1 MESSNS
7 CERIIDANLN
17 RSKEALRVV
26 EDILRFNYDDEDLA
40 TQAKSIRAAL
50 GTIAKQHIKT
60 IAHRDTQNDCLTQV
74 TLNEEKKRESLF
86 DILIANFKRAQ
97 ESLRVLEEVFK
108 LVNVEGSL
116 LSKQLRYKT
125 YISVSYTHLTLPIY
139 SV

>member
-26 EDILRFNYDDEDLA
+26 EDILRFNYNDEDLA
-40 TQAKSIRAAL
+40 TQAKSIRATL

-108 LVNVEGSL
+108 LVNVESSL

-125 YISVSYTHLTLPIY
+125 YILEKQVYDRY
-139 SV
+139 SKY

>member
-17 RSKEALRVV
+17 RSKEAFRVV
-26 EDILRFNYDDEDLA
+26 EDVLRFNYDDEDLA
-40 TQAKSIRAAL
+40 TQVKSIRANL
-50 GTIAKQHIKT
+50 GTLAKKHIET

-74 TLNEEKKRESLF
+74 TLNEEKERESLF

-108 LVNVEGSL
+108 LVNLESSL

-125 YISVSYTHLTLPIY
+125 YILEKQVYDKY
-139 SV
+139 SKY

>member
-26 EDILRFNYDDEDLA
+26 EDVLRFNYDDEDLA
-40 TQAKSIRAAL
+40 TQVKSIRANL
-50 GTIAKQHIKT
+50 GTIAKKHIKT

-74 TLNEEKKRESLF
+74 TLNEEKERESLF

-108 LVNVEGSL
+108 LVNLESSL

-125 YISVSYTHLTLPIY
+125 YILEKQVYDRY
-139 SV
+139 SQY